1 MGAAEAFISGIR
13 ELKDFTAFQSAV
25 EPIVIDVDEY
35 SPNYRVLIERTQVD
49 TLWVDVVDADDED
62 DALEKAYDL
71 ARDGRYERVDW
82 DSDSTEYETKE
93 VVEDD
98 DE

>member
-13 ELKDFTAFQSAV
+13 ELNDFTALQSAV

-35 SPNYRVLIERTQVD
+35 SPIYRVLVERTQVD
-49 TLWVDVVDADDED
+49 TLWVDIEDADDED
-62 DALEKAYDL
+62 DALEKAYIR
-71 ARDGRYERVDW
+71 AHHEKYECECW

-93 VVEDD
+93 VQEVT